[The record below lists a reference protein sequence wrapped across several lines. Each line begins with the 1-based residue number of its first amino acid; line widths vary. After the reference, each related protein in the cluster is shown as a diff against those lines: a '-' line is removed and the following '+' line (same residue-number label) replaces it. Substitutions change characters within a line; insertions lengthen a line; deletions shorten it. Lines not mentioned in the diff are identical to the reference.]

1 MPTLRFRLPFPPAP
15 GLLAAALLA
24 TALPASGSDAGRTD
38 ELARLA
44 ERFQAEVYPVLARSA
59 NGCLPCHSAQ
69 ASQAFRVLDTPV
81 GTFSLLLEGELLDPS
96 DAMAVPSRITTASA
110 DLRMPMA
117 GSLDPSEID
126 RIVRFSKDLSRVLKG
141 GDGEAAHRRDERFPD
156 SLLLPYD
163 GPAKADRAR
172 RRMSYYQLKRSV
184 QTLFGTHWLAES
196 GADPFRA
203 KAPALGGADFRGSFD
218 QTRTVTASYLSAWQE
233 IAREV
238 ARRYVSAPK
247 ETLFE
252 DFDPDLLVEESPAAA
267 ARAVRALYQSI
278 LFADPSDAETDRALR
293 LVRELQARPQA
304 SRKVRF
310 TLAVEDAA
318 GRQDTSRVDVTLR
331 STRASVSRHWIDQG
345 SATAEEPWVRVG
357 DRPFTFRAGRSDHLV
372 RLVARPGNH
381 ITVFDAVKLVRVR
394 DGVEDAEA
402 LVLDNLDPECTL
414 SEPWT
419 PVAKQGELSRA
430 GGPKKKYDED
440 LGVFGSNHLEWRNV
454 DNRLASAE
462 VVPRVPEDGNYN
474 VYLNCPRVPRTA
486 PAALVEVHSAT
497 SGQAPPPAAAPKK
510 SPGFATVHIDQTEST
525 LDEEGG
531 TQWEELHRVVRLSD
545 PQDYVEIS
553 NRGVD
558 STSKVI
564 VADAVKFVPLD
575 GGTPIVV
582 DNASEEGFE
591 ASEGW
596 APDQLVRNLPGRGK
610 MHGDDILHYPPA
622 KSGEPIKDQEIDP
635 ELLVW
640 ARYRPVAGGEYR
652 PGWYSVQL
660 WTPGGHTHADWVAVD
675 VHGSEFGP
683 VTSIEA
689 PPAHHT
695 GETAALNAAQTYHP
709 GGSPLKFHWTHDAA
723 DLGIRLEGAA
733 TPWPRFA
740 VPSLQSARP
749 GWAGLIEAL
758 LQRPEF
764 LMPDDSPDAPPS
776 VQLVRTA
783 LDLVGRVPTSGE
795 LERFRLEGQF
805 APLIDEYL
813 ASEDFRA
820 FFFHRARGVF
830 RSRGTPESDEPAR
843 LWTYIAI
850 NDLPYR
856 ELFTAEYTIDEHWQ
870 RVARRPV
877 HGPTGFLTMPG
888 YLEGR
893 PGLPKFTYPAQ
904 VLSFALGI
912 QFEVSEAVEDARDT
926 VVSTTDPSSICY
938 SCHRLLT
945 PLAYQRERW
954 DEHGHYRSVDE
965 AHEAI
970 NDSDRGVVPDYP
982 FAGTGLSAF
991 ASQVVRKERFVRSF
1005 VNRHHDM
1012 LFHRQLRVLEDQRD
1026 EYRELH
1032 EFALANELRVR
1043 PLLRRM
1049 LLMRLAEAD
1058 QAAASRQG
1066 GSRAERL
1073 TGPPPA
1079 AGL

>member
-1 MPTLRFRLPFPPAP
+1 MPLFRLRLPFPPTR
-15 GLLAAALLA
+15 GLLAVALLA
-24 TALPASGSDAGRTD
+24 TAFSASGADAGRTD

-44 ERFQAEVYPVLARSA
+44 KRFQAEVYPVLARSA
-59 NGCLPCHSAQ
+59 NGCLPCHGAQ

-81 GTFSLLLEGELLDPS
+81 STFSLLLEGALLDPL
-96 DAMAVPSRITTASA
+96 DAMAVPSRITTTAA
-110 DLRMPMA
+110 DLRMPKA
-117 GSLDPSEID
+117 GSLDASEID
-126 RIVRFSKDLSRVLKG
+126 RIVRFSKDLSRVLDG
-141 GDGEAAHRRDERFPD
+141 GERQAAHRRDERFPD

-172 RRMSYYQLKRSV
+172 RRLSYYQLKRSV
-184 QTLFGTHWLAES
+184 ETLFGTGWLAAS
-196 GADPFRA
+196 GPDPFRG
-203 KAPALGGADFRGSFD
+203 KAPALGGADFRASFD
-218 QTRTVTASYLSAWQE
+218 QTRAVTASYLSAWQE

-238 ARRYVSAPK
+238 ARRYVSARK
-247 ETLFE
+247 EALFQN
-252 DFDPDLLVEESPAAA
+252 FDPDLLVEESPAAA
-267 ARAVRALYQSI
+267 ARGVRALYESI
-278 LFADPSDAETDRALR
+278 LFAYPSDAETGRALR
-293 LVRELQARPQA
+293 LVRELQARPQT
-304 SRKVRF
+304 SRSVRF

-318 GRQDTSRVDVTLR
+318 GRQDTSRVDVTVR
-331 STRASVSRHWIDQG
+331 ATRASVSRHWIDQG
-345 SATAEEPWVRVG
+345 SATAEKPWVRVG
-357 DRPFTFRAGRSDHLV
+357 DRPFTFRAGRADHLV

-381 ITVFDAVKLVRVR
+381 VTVFDAVKLVRVR
-394 DGVEDAEA
+394 NGVEDPDA

-440 LGVFGSNHLEWRNV
+440 LGVFGSNHLEWRSV
-454 DNRLASAE
+454 DNQLASAE
-462 VVPRVPEDGNYN
+462 VVPRVAEDGSYN
-474 VYLNCPRVPRTA
+474 IYLNCPRVPRAA

-497 SGQAPPPAAAPKK
+497 SGPAPPPPAAPRK

-531 TQWEELHRVVRLSD
+531 TQWQELYREVRLAD

-558 STSKVI
+558 STSNVI

-575 GGTPIVV
+575 GGPPIVV
-582 DNASEEGFE
+582 DNASQEGFE

-610 MHGDDILHYPPA
+610 MHGDDVLHYPPA
-622 KSGEPIKDQEIDP
+622 KSGEPLKDQEIDA
-635 ELLVW
+635 ERLVW

-675 VHGSEFGP
+675 IRGSEFGP
-683 VTSIEA
+683 VTHIEA
-689 PPAHHT
+689 PPAFHT
-695 GETAALNAAQTYHP
+695 GETAALNAGQTYHP
-709 GGSPLKFHWTHDAA
+709 GGSPLEFRWTHDAA
-723 DLGIRLEGAA
+723 DLGIRLEAAA
-733 TPWPRFA
+733 TASPRFA
-740 VPSLQSARP
+740 VPPLQSTRP

-764 LMPDDSPDAPPS
+764 LMPADSPDAPAS
-776 VQLVRTA
+776 VQLARTA
-783 LDLVGRVPTSGE
+783 LDLAGRVPTRGE
-795 LERFRLEGQF
+795 LERFRQEGQLET
-805 APLIDEYL
+805 LIDEYL

-843 LWTYIAI
+843 LWTYIAM

-856 ELFTAEYTIDEHWQ
+856 ELFTAEYTIDENWK

-877 HGPTGFLTMPG
+877 HGRTGFLTMPG

-938 SCHRLLT
+938 SCHKLLT

-954 DEHGHYRSVDE
+954 DEHGHYRSVDDG
-965 AHEAI
+965 HVAI
-970 NDSDRGVVPDYP
+970 DDSDRGVVPDYP

-991 ASQVVRKERFVRSF
+991 ASQVVRQERFVRSF
-1005 VNRHHDM
+1005 VNRHHDI

-1032 EFALANELRVR
+1032 DFVLANELRIR
-1043 PLLRRM
+1043 PLIKRM
-1049 LLMRLAEAD
+1049 LMMRLAEAD
-1058 QAAASRQG
+1058 
-1066 GSRAERL
+1066 
-1073 TGPPPA
+1073 
-1079 AGL
+1079 